1 METSDFHWALG
12 APSRLRVVP
21 PYPPAHRISRS
32 AQRVFRFIK
41 CLCQTDNL
49 LPQRF
54 EQADRLCK
62 LLLAIVEELSFMGWD
77 GLWDEH

>member
-41 CLCQTDNL
+41 GLCQTDNL